1 MIFFPRKALS
11 AVVLAASSLLII
23 LSGCQKS
30 NGPQTDNNQPG
41 NAAVPI
47 PQIFEFIPSKGLPNT
62 VIKIRG
68 LDFNTKIA
76 ENIAYVGGD
85 QLKIV
90 SITDKEMVA
99 VLPANA
105 KVGANTLTISS
116 DGKSVAAA
124 GKFNVLRGVQS
135 AFFKPGLDNVQYV
148 GVDDFGNTYG
158 YNGSNIYKTVTNG
171 STIPMTGI
179 NNDFKLIAGFAITLS
194 GDIYIANKGNFNI
207 VKLTPQKVPT
217 VFSGTGVQGHEDGP
231 AATAKFTGPAGIA
244 YFFGSFYVID
254 GHRVRKISIAG
265 TVTTLAGSGVDGNVD
280 GVGINAQF
288 GTLEGI
294 AVDADGTVYVTDSK
308 YRNIRRITA
317 DGKVVTIA
325 GSGEAGF
332 KDGIAS
338 IAQFTK
344 PRGIAVDP
352 AGNLFVTDENS
363 TLPYYAIRMV
373 NQVGDVS
380 TFIKGIANADVANGA
395 ISSSTTYSPLGLCFD
410 AAGNLYIA
418 NTGAAVISKVSF
430 TL

>member
-1 MIFFPRKALS
+1 MIFFPRKKLS
-11 AVVLAASSLLII
+11 SVVLAALSLLII

-30 NGPQTDNNQPG
+30 NGPPTDSNPTG
-41 NAAVPI
+41 NPAVPI

-90 SITDKEMVA
+90 SITNTEMVA

-105 KVGANTLTISS
+105 NVGAGTLAIYS

-135 AFFKPGLDNVQYV
+135 AFFKPALDKVQYV

-158 YNGSNIYKTVTNG
+158 YNGSNIYKTATNG
-171 STIPMTGI
+171 STIPMTAI

-207 VKLTPQKVPT
+207 VKLTPQKVTT

-231 AATAKFTGPAGIA
+231 ATTAKFTGPAGIA
-244 YFFGSFYVID
+244 YFLGSFYVID

-265 TVTTLAGSGVDGNVD
+265 TVTTLAGSGVDGNID
-280 GVGINAQF
+280 GVGVNAQF

-410 AAGNLYIA
+410 AAGNLYIV